1 MARMGN
7 VSAEIIALKRPDPRI
22 WICPC
27 GCSTFRLIE
36 TGEAECAACDR
47 RADGERGGWDT
58 HPSNQT
64 TSVENP
70 FDIVQGNG
78 SVEFAKARAARRA
91 QEPDAALIAV
101 AREDGTVTIWSAA
114 ENPKQIKW
122 AKRQL
127 RKLSGLL
134 DT

>member
-1 MARMGN
+1 M
-7 VSAEIIALKRPDPRI
+7 SAEIITLKRPEPRI

-36 TGEAECAACDR
+36 GGEAECAACDQ
-47 RADGERGGWDT
+47 RADHEAGGWDT
-58 HPSNQT
+58 HPADQT
-64 TSVENP
+64 SPVETP

-78 SVEFAKARAARRA
+78 SVAFAQARARKRA
-91 QEPDAALIAV
+91 QEPDATLIAV
-101 AREDGTVTIWSAA
+101 ARADGTATIWTAA
-114 ENPKQIKW
+114 ETPKQIKW

-127 RKLSGLL
+127 RKLAALI

>member
-1 MARMGN
+1 M
-7 VSAEIIALKRPDPRI
+7 SAEIITLKRPDPRI

-47 RADGERGGWDT
+47 RADHDGGGWHE
-58 HPSNQT
+58 HPSSQT
-64 TSVENP
+64 TPVDTP

-78 SVEFAKARAARRA
+78 SIEFAKARARKRA

-101 AREDGTVTIWSAA
+101 AREDGTLTIWSAA
-114 ENPKQIKW
+114 ETPKQLKW

-127 RKLSGLL
+127 RKLAALL